1 MARALAVVRQELAA
15 KQAAMSTI
23 FDGFQGDDFS
33 QMDRDQFKA
42 AEGLNEELAAL
53 ETELKESTEQEKSAR
68 AMRDALRSRQ
78 MPAAN
83 GGQRGTDG
91 AQNNG
96 GILTPENQRK
106 SIGTLFAESQEYK
119 AWIESVKFGD
129 TIPDSVKGFRT
140 PPVNFKDLITGVSD
154 TSAGALIESMRLP
167 GFMEL
172 PMRPLVLRDVVTVG
186 QTGTDTIEYVQMN
199 SMTNNA
205 APVPEATSTLPIG
218 DGTGGTTTAVLG
230 GRKPESAFSFIKL
243 ITTVKT
249 IAHWIPATKRALADA
264 AQLRTLID
272 AFLRSGLEQE
282 LEDQIAGGDGIGE
295 NFLGLAN
302 VSGTTA
308 QNWDTDLLVTTRRA
322 RTKVRLVGRAT
333 PSAYVLN
340 PLDWENIQLI
350 RENGA
355 TGPFM
360 FGGPANTA
368 APRLWALPVVES
380 EAIPQGT
387 GWVADWR
394 LAVLWDRQQ
403 ANITASDSHADFF
416 IRNLVAVLGEMRAAF
431 GILRPPAFVE
441 MDLTAA

>member
-1 MARALAVVRQELAA
+1 MARALAIVRQDLAA
-15 KQAAMSTI
+15 KQTAMSNI
-23 FDGFQGDDFS
+23 FDGFKGDDFS
-33 QMDRDQFKA
+33 QMDADQFKT
-42 AEGLNEELAAL
+42 AEGLNDELAAL
-53 ETELKESTEQEKSAR
+53 EVEMKEATDQENNAR
-68 AMRDALRSRQ
+68 KMRDNLRAKQ
-78 MPAAN
+78 MPAAQ
-83 GGQRGTDG
+83 GRGSDG
-91 AQNNG
+91 SQGNAANT
-96 GILTPENQRK
+96 IITPDNQRK
-106 SIGTLFAESQEYK
+106 SIGQLFVESQEYK
-119 AWIESVKFGD
+119 AWIDSVKFGD
-129 TIPDSVKGFRT
+129 TIPDSVKGFRS
-140 PPVNFKDLITGVSD
+140 PPVQFKDLITGVSD

-172 PMRPLVLRDVVTVG
+172 PTRPLVLRDIVTVG
-186 QTGTDTIEYVQMN
+186 QTGTDTVEYVQMN

-218 DGTGGTTTAVLG
+218 DGTGGTTTVVLG
-230 GRKPESAFSFIKL
+230 GRKPESAFSFVKL

-308 QNWDTDLLVTTRRA
+308 QAWDTDLLVTTRRA

-380 EAIPQGT
+380 EAVPQGT

-403 ANITASDSHADFF
+403 ANITASDSHLDFF
-416 IRNLVAVLGEMRAAF
+416 VRNLVAVLGEMRAALGF
-431 GILRPPAFVE
+431 LRPPAFVE
-441 MDLTAA
+441 MDLTA

>member
-1 MARALAVVRQELAA
+1 MTRALAIVRKELAR
-15 KQAAMSTI
+15 KQAEMSNI

-33 QMDRDQFKA
+33 QMDRDEFKK
-42 AEGLNEELAAL
+42 AEGLNEELSAL
-53 ETELKESTEQEKSAR
+53 ESELKEATDQETRAR
-68 AMRDALRSRQ
+68 QMRDALRAKQ
-78 MPAAN
+78 MPAA
-83 GGQRGTDG
+83 GGHGSDG
-91 AQNNG
+91 SQQNPNSP
-96 GILTPENQRK
+96 IIAPENQGK
-106 SIGTLFAESQEYK
+106 SIGQLFSESQEYK
-119 AWIESVKFGD
+119 SWLDSVKFGD

-140 PPVNFKDLITGVSD
+140 PPVQFKDLITGTSE

-172 PMRPLVLRDVVTVG
+172 PLRPLVLRDIITNG
-186 QTGTDTIEYVQMN
+186 QTGSDTIEYVQMN
-199 SMTNNA
+199 SLTNNA
-205 APVPEATSTLPIG
+205 APVPEAQSAAPIG

-230 GRKPESAFSFIKL
+230 GRKPESAFSFVKL

-282 LEDQIAGGDGIGE
+282 LEDQIAGGDGVGE

-302 VSGTTA
+302 ITGTTA
-308 QNWDTDLLVTTRRA
+308 QPWDTDLLVTTRRA

-350 RENGA
+350 REDGA